1 MKRNRELAEVKKN
14 VETALNY
21 DNGNR
26 LALAEVELVHIISSR
41 NQVDYYTE
49 YDRKVFNDIA
59 DRLLEIAISSYSV
72 I

>member
-14 VETALNY
+14 VEPKLNY

-59 DRLLEIAISSYSV
+59 DKLLEIAISSYSV